1 MLKSKIHRATVTH
14 ADVNYEGSLTLD
26 PELMAAAD
34 IWPNEQVHVWNIT
47 RGSRLSTYAIRGE
60 ANSGVLCANG
70 AAAHQIRPGDLIII
84 TTYTM
89 LDDVQAQTHQP
100 RLIFVDER
108 NRIREL
114 SDEETAEVAGPQRRQ

>member
-14 ADVNYEGSLTLD
+14 ADVNYEGSLTL
-26 PELMAAAD
+26 ELMATAD